1 MAPPAH
7 LAKVETMPAPQAV
20 ADPELAQAIP
30 DFLHES
36 NHRSW
41 RIPLVSSFLVS
52 TGYLVL
58 MHYLSAP
65 LQ

>member
-1 MAPPAH
+1 MTVAPPVSIP
-7 LAKVETMPAPQAV
+7 KVEPPPVPQAA
-20 ADPELAQAIP
+20 ADPGLLR
-30 DFLHES
+30 D
-36 NHRSW
+36 NTHRTSW

-52 TGYLVL
+52 TGYLLL